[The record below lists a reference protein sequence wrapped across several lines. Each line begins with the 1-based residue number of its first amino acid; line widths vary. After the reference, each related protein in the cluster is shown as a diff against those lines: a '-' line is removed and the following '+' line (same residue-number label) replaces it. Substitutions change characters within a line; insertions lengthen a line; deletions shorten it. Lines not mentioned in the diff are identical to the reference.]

1 MAVEKIMTNKKF
13 ADICLHVANDCKT
26 LYVNGGFGRN
36 LTAENKQYYLNG
48 WSYNRGLLRKPKIQ
62 NATADTYGFDCICF
76 IKAIR
81 MGWNGNTLDP
91 KCGVNYVGAWDVTDE
106 LMLNECSDVSSDFS
120 KIDVGEMLWMSGHAG
135 VYVGQGF
142 AVECTPSWKDGVQ
155 VTAVANIGK
164 PVGYNSRKWT
174 KHGKLPWVDYSR
186 QFMTTMVP
194 VLQQGMIGEDV
205 KYLQLILNQRGSKL
219 EIDGSFGPATRLEV
233 TSFQKRNGLDTD
245 GSVGPIT
252 WSALLGRDNK

>member
-1 MAVEKIMTNKKF
+1 MSTEKVMTNKKLV
-13 ADICLHVANDCKT
+13 DICTNIAKERKT

-36 LTAENKQYYLNG
+36 LTEENKKYYING

-62 NATADTYGFDCICF
+62 NASYDTYGFDCICL

-91 KCGVNYVGAWDVTDE
+91 TCGVRYVGAWDITDE
-106 LMLNECSDVSSDFS
+106 LMLNECVDVSTNFE
-120 KIDVGEMLWMSGHAG
+120 KIEAGEMLWNPGHAG
-135 VYVGQGF
+135 IYIGNGL
-142 AVECTPSWKDGVQ
+142 AVECTPSWSDGVQ
-155 VTAVANIGK
+155 ITGVSNIGK
-164 PVGYNSRKWT
+164 PVGYNTRKWT

-186 QFMTTMVP
+186 CLMSSMVP

-205 KYLQLILNQRGSKL
+205 KYLQLILNQRGANL

-233 TSFQKRNGLDTD
+233 TSFQKRNELETD
-245 GSVGPIT
+245 GSVGPLT